1 MNSRAPTS
9 RPVLLFAS
17 PTAPRLVAG
26 GIAAAAALALVGCNA
41 FAPAAQ
47 RRAAGDGTA
56 TSAMRDPTGQAP
68 SQAAPSASA
77 SAPDVEAAVP
87 MQYRVEQRQEG
98 SRATFALCPAGG
110 CEAPTVKTLATPAAV
125 AALRGMPAAPDAAGG
140 LATTHAIPS
149 GPVPT
154 LQTVPAS
161 AEAAPSPHIGAA
173 ADAPPPGLRP
183 TTVGAPEPAVQRA
196 VITFEL
202 AKPSLTAEASARL
215 EALRPLLKRAQRIKV
230 TGFTDDLGAQAYND
244 ELAHARARATLI
256 RLRELIGE
264 NDAQLSAG
272 GRGLCC
278 YVVAN
283 TSGAHRAQNRRAE
296 LELILP
302 DDEQTRRL
310 VVGLARHLGVA
321 SWQAVGVPAAV
332 AAVPTGLAVPAV
344 PRATP
349 GASAVSSRAQRATPA
364 PAIAFVRH
372 APGAAPSAP
381 AAGSAAAARP

>member
-9 RPVLLFAS
+9 RPVFLFAS
-17 PTAPRLVAG
+17 PTAPGLVAG

-47 RRAAGDGTA
+47 RLAAGDGTT
-56 TSAMRDPTGQAP
+56 TSAMSDPAGQAA
-68 SQAAPSASA
+68 SQVSLAVPVAPGFT
-77 SAPDVEAAVP
+77 AAVP
-87 MQYRVEQRQEG
+87 MQYRVEQRREE
-98 SRATFALCPAGG
+98 SRATFALCPANG
-110 CEAPTVKTLATPAAV
+110 CEAPTVKTLATLAAT
-125 AALRGMPAAPDAAGG
+125 AALRGTPAAPDAAGG
-140 LATTHAIPS
+140 LATAHPVPG

-154 LQTVPAS
+154 LQTVPA
-161 AEAAPSPHIGAA
+161 ATEAAPPTQVVAAPNAPPSGPGPMTPAA
-173 ADAPPPGLRP
+173 AEPG
-183 TTVGAPEPAVQRA
+183 VQRA

-283 TSGAHRAQNRRAE
+283 SSGAHRAQNRRAE
-296 LELILP
+296 LELVVP

-310 VVGLARHLGVA
+310 VVGLARHLGA
-321 SWQAVGVPAAV
+321 PSWQTAGVPGAV
-332 AAVPTGLAVPAV
+332 AAVPAMPTGPTVSN
-344 PRATP
+344 ATP
-349 GASAVSSRAQRATPA
+349 GASGGSSRAQRVTPA
-364 PAIAFVRH
+364 PPIAFVRH
-372 APGAAPSAP
+372 APGAPSSAP
-381 AAGSAAAARP
+381 TAGSAAAVRP